1 MIRNWSQELAEIEI
15 VLMACIPNS
24 PSNEM
29 NIFTDSN
36 EKKTCILLCPGFY
49 FMSRYKCVVNVRI
62 QL

>member
-1 MIRNWSQELAEIEI
+1 MQRLELFS
-15 VLMACIPNS
+15 MACIPNS

-49 FMSRYKCVVNVRI
+49 FMSRLTLYKCVVNVRM